1 MIVPSRSV
9 ATIFMDTIVSHAV
22 SSAVTA
28 RGAALNPSGRVTAG
42 GDHHFRWNLDADLL
56 PHGPRPAPAP
66 SRRKHGPTR
75 AFRDRWCHPRRR
87 SCARAGYLTGCAPD
101 LMQRRSE
108 ERSVGEGGRAGCE
121 AGAAE
126 TS

>member
-56 PHGPRPAPAP
+56 PRGPLLVPVP
-66 SRRKHGPTR
+66 SRRKPGPRR
-75 AFRDRWCHPRRR
+75 AFRDHWCRPRRR
-87 SCARAGYLTGCAPD
+87 PCARAGYPT
-101 LMQRRSE
+101 E
-108 ERSVGEGGRAGCE
+108 IGRACVGKGG
-121 AGAAE
+121 GARRRE
-126 TS
+126 EDE

>member
-75 AFRDRWCHPRRR
+75 AFRDRWCHPRR
-87 SCARAGYLTGCAPD
+87 
-101 LMQRRSE
+101 SE
-108 ERSVGEGGRAGCE
+108 EH
-121 AGAAE
+121 
-126 TS
+126 TSELQSRGHLVCRLLLEKK